1 MKCEICEREVE
12 VVRCRVCG
20 THFCEICGDVID
32 EICEYCLDE
41 EE

>member
-20 THFCEICGDVID
+20 TRFCEICGDVID